1 MRSAKRP
8 QIPTYPCDQ
17 DGHSGAWVDERTER
31 GRGSVKQLDL
41 DDERAHERLNK
52 RQAEE
57 KHCMQKLSEAAGTDQ
72 RTEKM
77 NQDRRKHE
85 RDDRIVRVLGNQ
97 NEILKMKRV
106 TNIPFPAVP
115 DLLTSADQAAW
126 RIISGGQS
134 TCI

>member
-1 MRSAKRP
+1 
-8 QIPTYPCDQ
+8 
-17 DGHSGAWVDERTER
+17 
-31 GRGSVKQLDL
+31 
-41 DDERAHERLNK
+41 
-52 RQAEE
+52 
-57 KHCMQKLSEAAGTDQ
+57 MQNLSEAAGTDQ